1 MCVCIIMNMIY
12 HYDCRAVAHG
22 CEVFSPLRSRVQQ
35 MYFARAPPL
44 CSKPYQKIQLL
55 VKTDIKTICYI
66 YNITHA
72 LSRTSINWCL
82 FVFIEFFHLGRRST
96 IMLPAWMSRR
106 MPSCKPLPARR
117 SGWWRKNCVA
127 TVENDHQL
135 GLDAIDVQLPTI
147 LLWVDWDARTTRNL
161 GFRVLVWLSLR
172 KT

>member
-1 MCVCIIMNMIY
+1 
-12 HYDCRAVAHG
+12 
-22 CEVFSPLRSRVQQ
+22 
-35 MYFARAPPL
+35 
-44 CSKPYQKIQLL
+44 
-55 VKTDIKTICYI
+55 
-66 YNITHA
+66 
-72 LSRTSINWCL
+72 
-82 FVFIEFFHLGRRST
+82 
-96 IMLPAWMSRR
+96 MSRR